1 MSVYIS
7 NVTNTVNDNGRYV
20 TTYTLLFNET
30 ISDQDSL
37 LSWLKLE
44 SIKYNLDDDEDAINI
59 INDNN
64 IEIKGDILNII
75 IEVFDLDLNLKD
87 DEVIEDDMTFLVELD

>member
-7 NVTNTVNDNGRYV
+7 NVANTINENGRYV
-20 TTYTLLFNET
+20 ATYTLLFNET
-30 ISDQDSL
+30 ITEQDSL

-44 SIKYNLDDDEDAINI
+44 SIKYSLDDDEDAIVV